1 MLKTS
6 ELENQIKSGQKVE
19 NQVFNSKKE
28 LKQLIKK
35 SGCSISAINAK
46 LGLNNYVYEI
56 LNENSQKRGSR
67 DIIVSILV
75 LVNADILTG
84 SRVLQG
90 FGYSKLYVKIERDRI
105 MYEGIVNGLSLDKI
119 NEKLMEAGFE
129 SLSKD

>member
-6 ELENQIKSGQKVE
+6 ELENQIKSGQKIE
-19 NQVFNSKKE
+19 NQIFNSKKE

-90 FGYSKLYVKIERDRI
+90 FGYSKLYVKVERDRI
-105 MYEGIVNGLSLDKI
+105 IYESIVEKLSLDRM
-119 NEKLMEAGFE
+119 NEKLIEAGFE

>member
-6 ELENQIKSGQKVE
+6 ELENQIKSGQKIE

-67 DIIVSILV
+67 DIIVSILI

-90 FGYSKLYVKIERDRI
+90 FGYSKLYVKVERDRI
-105 MYEGIVNGLSLDKI
+105 IYEGIVEKLSLDAI
-119 NEKLMEAGFE
+119 NEKLIEAGFE